1 MNPTLL
7 NIVCPKRDNRDV
19 QTVRE
24 KKKKKSDLNSKDR
37 GGKRREAVMRSSTD
51 LHCSTSAGDI
61 FSSSGSQPPPPPFT
75 FISFRSPTLF
85 ASFWSSGLC
94 SDQVLIFKNM
104 YCLYEPCFTEI
115 IWSLNHSNGLR
126 PWTKQSLPE
135 LLKVSIYYMSE

>member
-1 MNPTLL
+1 
-7 NIVCPKRDNRDV
+7 
-19 QTVRE
+19 
-24 KKKKKSDLNSKDR
+24 
-37 GGKRREAVMRSSTD
+37 MRSSTD